1 MSYEALRIMKL
12 PAAGQPCSCRGS
24 AAGCGSVSCG
34 GSAVDLRRPAA
45 QLPWICGGQL
55 RICRGSVSYE
65 ALRMTEL
72 GGAGAVS
79 CGGGGTRRRWGR
91 ELGELCEL

>member
-12 PAAGQPCSCRGS
+12 PAAG
-24 AAGCGSVSCG
+24 CGSVSCG
-34 GSAVDLRRPAA
+34 GQAA